1 MPLLRKEINADN
13 TAVWDNTIHNYKLTD
28 TAADEE
34 ADEYNQYLFNVRRTF
49 DWEGKYKSTVV
60 DIKSK
65 LLKEALTTVMDGVKG
80 VSLVEDTPTVDP
92 SESIS
97 LPATFISRLQ
107 YCQPLFSVYVYA
119 I

>member
-1 MPLLRKEINADN
+1 MLTCA
-13 TAVWDNTIHNYKLTD
+13 TVWDNTIHNYKLTD

-92 SESIS
+92 SECRIS
-97 LPATFISRLQ
+97 VLACPIDLLHSCLQ
-107 YCQPLFSVYVYA
+107 
-119 I
+119 